1 MPDLTAMEL
10 EARDLTAALP
20 ASQLARLRAFVAGAL
35 LSTLLAVLGTVL
47 VAVALT
53 VVVVGAPVVAAVIA
67 CALVPHVKSSPAA
80 SRLVNLRSP

>member
-20 ASQLARLRAFVAGAL
+20 TSQLAGVRAFVAGVLISAV
-35 LSTLLAVLGTVL
+35 LAVLGTVL

-67 CALVPHVKSSPAA
+67 YALVPAPSAA
-80 SRLVNLRSP
+80 GARRS